1 MDLLKLMNTTND
13 IQITN
18 YTKKLSFD
26 GETKAYQVYKIN
38 LDKLFYNDQNDR
50 IATWLSK
57 FKSENREFPEEI
69 EEKNQIIERFIIE
82 SNQDKIKKQQ
92 II

>member
-57 FKSENREFPEEI
+57 FKSEKHEFPKEI
-69 EEKNQIIERFIIE
+69 EEKN
-82 SNQDKIKKQQ
+82 
-92 II
+92 